1 MFADVWRC
9 HGVTASASLSPHEHA
24 HNCLTMIVRRGG
36 EKDVAG
42 DELSGGKDSRGRRV
56 GFEARS
62 TVPVTLTLQR
72 DDDNNSGDGD
82 GDDDG
87 DDTVMGMMHAAERES
102 TVPRRRW

>member
-1 MFADVWRC
+1 
-9 HGVTASASLSPHEHA
+9 
-24 HNCLTMIVRRGG
+24 MIVRRGG

-42 DELSGGKDSRGRRV
+42 DELSGGKDSRGRRI

-72 DDDNNSGDGD
+72 GDDNGDGD

-87 DDTVMGMMHAAERES
+87 DQRDC